1 MNKRQN
7 RPIPELEIPEY
18 KKYLDWDDDDTDIE
32 RLLVPADVLI
42 DLIQHDPAVEEEV
55 TERFLTD
62 DYIDDDMKR
71 EFVDDLDLKLQ
82 PEVWKMNASD
92 FKRYLCEIL
101 ELNYHTSQ
109 REILEVIREKME
121 GLR

>member
-1 MNKRQN
+1 MSYKYN
-7 RPIPELEIPEY
+7 RTVPDLEIPDF
-18 KKYLDWDDDDTDIE
+18 KKYIDYDDDTDIE
-32 RLLVPADVLI
+32 RLLVPADILLDLVEADDNVLEN
-42 DLIQHDPAVEEEV
+42 A

-62 DYIDDDMKR
+62 TYIDDGMKR
-71 EFVDDLDLKLQ
+71 GFVDDLDLKLQ